1 MWEKENL
8 KNSISYPSPCGRGG
22 RGEVGFMKM
31 SSGVIRLQNVTEE
44 KLSDARDL
52 RQNMTTAEQILW
64 ESLRNRKC
72 GGFKFRR
79 QQVIE
84 GFVADFYCEMAKLVV
99 EADGGIHWD
108 ENQKEIDEHREK
120 VFQLRSIKT
129 IRFPNDMVQNNLN
142 EVLATI
148 ELTCKQRI

>member
-1 MWEKENL
+1 
-8 KNSISYPSPCGRGG
+8 
-22 RGEVGFMKM
+22 MKM

-52 RQNMTTAEQILW
+52 RQNMTPAEQILW
-64 ESLRNRKC
+64 ESLRSRKC

-84 GFVADFYCEMAKLVV
+84 GFVADFYCEKAKLVV
-99 EADGGIHWD
+99 EADGGIHPD

-142 EVLATI
+142 EVLANI
-148 ELTCKQRI
+148 KLICNQRI

>member
-1 MWEKENL
+1 
-8 KNSISYPSPCGRGG
+8 
-22 RGEVGFMKM
+22 MKM

-99 EADGGIHWD
+99 EADGVIHSD

-120 VFQLRSIKT
+120 VFKLRSIKT